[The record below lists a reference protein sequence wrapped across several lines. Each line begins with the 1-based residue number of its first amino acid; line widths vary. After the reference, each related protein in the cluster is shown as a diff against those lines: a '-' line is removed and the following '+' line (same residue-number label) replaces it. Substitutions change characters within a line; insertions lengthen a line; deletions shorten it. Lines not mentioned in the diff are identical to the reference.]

1 MNYNSTAI
9 KDILNLTDDDCEV
22 TDFHI
27 EGHTKYLTIEKTK
40 LLTTNKRSQSSLGK
54 YYEFNEA
61 TFMLYYKD
69 GTHEAK
75 TVDTTDKKTYD
86 AYMSKLEI

>member
-1 MNYNSTAI
+1 MSGVLVLVFVILIALGVASAVALGN
-9 KDILNLTDDDCEV
+9 KDRQAHFDR
-22 TDFHI
+22 
-27 EGHTKYLTIEKTK
+27 IEKTK